1 MKNKLIKQLESV
13 LPKGMLIPNELK
25 LLYKWIEENNFYA
38 DNENG
43 KRVGF
48 LCPINEFK
56 GTNIEFEV
64 DEKDVWYW
72 FDDNQDIE
80 FKERFCCFAR
90 SADGSM
96 CGLWKSNNDE
106 VKIVHIGSGSGS
118 TLLCILADNML
129 DFIRFLAIG
138 YEEIC
143 WEDHFGISPYE
154 KKSNLERNILFE
166 NWVKETFKVEIPKT
180 ALEIVKHPATM
191 DDESSEDEFFNW
203 CKGKFRFL
211 E

>member
-90 SADGSM
+90 IQAQV
-96 CGLWKSNNDE
+96 LHYF
-106 VKIVHIGSGSGS
+106 V
-118 TLLCILADNML
+118 
-129 DFIRFLAIG
+129 F
-138 YEEIC
+138 
-143 WEDHFGISPYE
+143 
-154 KKSNLERNILFE
+154 
-166 NWVKETFKVEIPKT
+166 
-180 ALEIVKHPATM
+180 
-191 DDESSEDEFFNW
+191 
-203 CKGKFRFL
+203 
-211 E
+211 